1 MKKLKRIA
9 GTAVFA
15 GVLGGAAVAFGT
27 GSALAD
33 RGPDIPFIPGP
44 PPGHVGQIVGIPPGH
59 LRHDFDGRGG
69 HDGGDDINVVV
80 PQVPDVNVVVPPPP
94 SVNVWLP

>member
-1 MKKLKRIA
+1 MKISKRIA
-9 GTAVFA
+9 GSAVLA
-15 GVLGGAAVAFGT
+15 GALGGAAVAIGA
-27 GSALAD
+27 GSAMAD

-44 PPGHVGQIVGIPPGH
+44 PGHVGQIDGIPPGH
-59 LRHDFDGRGG
+59 LRHDFDGRHG
-69 HDGGDDINVVV
+69 HDDDVNVVVPV